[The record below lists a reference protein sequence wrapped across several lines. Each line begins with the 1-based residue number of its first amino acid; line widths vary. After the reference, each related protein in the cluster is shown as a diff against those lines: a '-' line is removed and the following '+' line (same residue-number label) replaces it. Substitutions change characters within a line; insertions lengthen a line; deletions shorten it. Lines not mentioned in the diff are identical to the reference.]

1 MRQSRRGIRSRSR
14 ADSVVL
20 DQDVQQSE
28 SPAARKRGTRRW
40 VLLLAVVSLIGCI
53 VMDLPGIFS
62 RSMAFRAAGR
72 VDNASAERWITI
84 AKKVSWRYGEM
95 ELLSARM
102 HRRQGRTSEMEE
114 SLRRAV
120 RSGVDPKLASLERA
134 LVVAQS
140 GNLDSVESQ
149 LFDALR
155 NGVGD
160 AAEIS
165 DAYANGLA
173 ILSRFDQ
180 ALKILA
186 AWRTDYPQDPR
197 PLYRMGRIY
206 EHQAVWD
213 KAEDYYREAIKVAPQ
228 YCSARYRLGRVLMYD
243 RQFEAAIREFST
255 CLSMDNPLAAQ
266 IQIASCLKALASTDQ
281 AVVLL
286 REVLRHD
293 DSEILASYAA
303 LEETPEH
310 HEAARI
316 LGDLEFELGNN
327 ADAVRWLEH
336 ALAFNDRDSST
347 RYSLAVTLRE
357 MGRNEEAEDHFARFH
372 VVREA
377 LSRAN
382 VLRARIQA
390 DSGDIAAR
398 HELGELLLTHE
409 STRMGVFWLRSV
421 LEIQPDHQ
429 GAHRSL
435 ADHYSDLAR
444 SDSQYE
450 SLAAFH
456 RQQLRL
462 DEP

>member
-1 MRQSRRGIRSRSR
+1 MRQSRRGSRSKSR
-14 ADSVVL
+14 GDAVVL
-20 DQDVQQSE
+20 AQGVPSAE
-28 SPAARKRGTRRW
+28 SPAVRKRGIRRW
-40 VLLLAVVSLIGCI
+40 LVLLAVLSLIGC
-53 VMDLPGIFS
+53 MALDLPGIFS

-72 VDNASAERWITI
+72 VDNASAERWIAI
-84 AKKVSWRYGEM
+84 ARKVSWRSGEM
-95 ELLSARM
+95 EMLAARM
-102 HRRQGRTSEMEE
+102 HRRQGRPNEMEQ

-134 LVVAQS
+134 LVAAQA

-180 ALKILA
+180 ALQVLA

-197 PLYRMGRIY
+197 PPYRMGRIY
-206 EHQAVWD
+206 EHQAIWD
-213 KAEDYYREAIKVAPQ
+213 KAEDHYREAIKVAPR
-228 YCSARYRLGRVLMYD
+228 YYSARYRLGRVLMYD
-243 RQFEAAIREFST
+243 RQFEAAKREFST
-255 CLSMDNPLAAQ
+255 CLSMENPLAAQ

-281 AVVLL
+281 AARLL
-286 REVLRHD
+286 REVLQHD

-327 ADAVRWLEH
+327 AEAVRWLEQ
-336 ALAFNDRDSST
+336 ALVFNDRDSST

-357 MGRNEEAEDHFARFH
+357 MGRNEEAEKHFARFH

-382 VLRARIQA
+382 VLRSRIQA
-390 DSGDIAAR
+390 DSDDIASR
-398 HELGELLLTHE
+398 YELGELLLTHE

-421 LEIQPDHQ
+421 LEIQPNHQ

-444 SDSQYE
+444 NDSGYQ

-456 RQQLRL
+456 RQQLRP